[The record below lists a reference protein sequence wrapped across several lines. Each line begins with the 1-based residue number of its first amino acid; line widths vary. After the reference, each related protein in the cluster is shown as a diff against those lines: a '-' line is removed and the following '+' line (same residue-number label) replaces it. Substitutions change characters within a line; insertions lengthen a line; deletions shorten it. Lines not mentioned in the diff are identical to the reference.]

1 MWILTATD
9 YFTKWIEVVP
19 TMNVTDKVIMNF
31 LETKIFSRFGCPSKL
46 VKHNSHALK
55 SKAMIDLS
63 GNYNIILTHST
74 PYYPQGNG
82 LDESSNKT
90 LIRIIKKLLAE
101 NKKSW
106 DYKLKYSLWADRIS
120 TKNSLG
126 TSPFHLVYGVDVV
139 FPTQLGL
146 PVLKFLQEEVED
158 IMTSRGEF
166 FILLNF
172 SKGEKH

>member
-1 MWILTATD
+1 
-9 YFTKWIEVVP
+9 V
-19 TMNVTDKVIMNF
+19 
-31 LETKIFSRFGCPSKL
+31 
-46 VKHNSHALK
+46 
-55 SKAMIDLS
+55 IDLS

-82 LDESSNKT
+82 LNESSNKT

-120 TKNSLG
+120 IKNSLG

-146 PVLKFLQEEVED
+146 TVLKFLQEEVED

-172 SKGEKH
+172 NKEEKH